1 MENKDFIYFIFY
13 CNELKILIEMWHCE
27 KVLKRNCQHANA
39 TIATHSNSQIEIA
52 YNLNEI

>member
-27 KVLKRNCQHANA
+27 KVLKRNWQHANA